1 MTWND
6 NASMYDEHLGNYRHE
21 LDKNKGYFEEIKD
34 SLNDKSSE
42 FEASNISNV
51 EELKNWIKKTEGI
64 VRNPKLN
71 LNYHPESYIQGGT
84 WHPYARLRGL
94 EMSNGIKVII
104 TYNLYPYNNGSNSYI
119 NIKKKKEGYKKIKVN
134 YSKMMLLLFDIDDK
148 FYYFSH
154 NTLMEYNTS
163 LNTETELVS
172 SLSYN
177 DTRHIGINETL
188 KKVVFREAHNKLMI
202 YDCKNKTSVSQTI
215 NQINLH
221 FIDII
226 CYNEYIYVLGKK
238 QNSSDFVISK
248 YDYNLNHISMYT
260 LKERIDCAGSIL
272 VDNIVYILDA
282 GWNGIYNVHTFNL
295 DTFSYIQ
302 KKSVFENQFWKTLR
316 VAINISGRN
325 VVDRPMDD
333 KFNIPLGNGQ
343 KSICGLTKIH
353 DFKTETIQD
362 LAEEIGNNDSIK
374 NAGSFI
380 DKKGNFNQLLTRVV
394 NSDDTQGQIFERI
407 FSI

>member
-6 NASMYDEHLGNYRHE
+6 NASMYDEHLENYRHE
-21 LDKNKGYFEEIKD
+21 LDKNRGYFEEIKD

-64 VRNPKLN
+64 VRNSKLN
-71 LNYHPESYIQGGT
+71 LNYHPESYVQGAT
-84 WHPYARLRGL
+84 WRPYARLRGL
-94 EMSNGIKVII
+94 EMSNGNKVII
-104 TYNLYPYNNGSNSYI
+104 TYNPYPYNIGSYSYI
-119 NIKKKKEGYKKIKVN
+119 NIKKKKEGYKKVKD
-134 YSKMMLLLFDIDDK
+134 SKSMMLLLFDIDDK
-148 FYYFSH
+148 FYYFSY
-154 NTLMEYNTS
+154 NMLMEYNTS

-172 SLSYN
+172 SLTYN
-177 DTRHIGINETL
+177 DTRCIGINETL
-188 KKVVFREAHNKLMI
+188 KKVVFKEANDKLMI

-221 FIDII
+221 SIDII
-226 CYNEYIYVLGKK
+226 CYKEYIYVLGRK
-238 QNSSDFVISK
+238 QNSSDLVIGK

-260 LKERIDCAGSIL
+260 LKGSIDYAGSIL

-302 KKSVFENQFWKTLR
+302 KKSVFENQFWKTLG
-316 VAINISGRN
+316 VAINKSGRT
-325 VVDRPMDD
+325 VVDIPMDD

-343 KSICGLTKIH
+343 KSIYGLTKIH

-362 LAEEIGNNDSIK
+362 LAEEIVNNYFVK
-374 NAGSFI
+374 NVGSFI
-380 DKKGNFNQLLTRVV
+380 DRKGNFNQLLARVV
-394 NSDDTQGQIFERI
+394 NSDNTQGQIFERI